1 MPLHI
6 CFLSDTG
13 PLCNQAAAW
22 APPLLAQG
30 HSFVPPSVR
39 SDMPHRRTSASTAP
53 PHRRTT
59 AAAPHRTAAP
69 PHDHHRT
76 VCRFRPASAL
86 VTAPLQPYGC
96 TTPTYHPSYLPQM
109 HRRWT
114 AYNCTST
121 RLTALPP
128 RTCRPACRP
137 AHAAPHM
144 PPRAAAPCTHLT
156 AAPYC
161 RPTLPPRTCRPALPP
176 CTAAPCNPNPYLFLA
191 ARANP
196 KLNP

>member
-1 MPLHI
+1 MRLPRRSLHA
-6 CFLSDTG
+6 CLLSDSG

-22 APPLLAQG
+22 APPLPLG
-30 HSFVPPSVR
+30 TGFGPTPVR
-39 SDMPHRRTSASTAP
+39 SVMPHRRTSASTAP

-59 AAAPHRTAAP
+59 AAPPHRTAAP
-69 PHDHHRT
+69 PHDHRRT

-161 RPTLPPRTCRPALPP
+161 RPAHAAPHMPPRTAALHC
-176 CTAAPCNPNPYLFLA
+176 CTL
-191 ARANP
+191 
-196 KLNP
+196 

>member
-69 PHDHHRT
+69 PHDPRRT
-76 VCRFRPASAL
+76 VCRFHPASAL
-86 VTAPLQPYGC
+86 ATAHHLFNGC
-96 TTPTYHPSYLPQM
+96 TTPTYHPSYSPQM

-121 RLTALPP
+121 RRPAHAAPP
-128 RTCRPACRP
+128 CRPALLHLVNLTAGPYCCP
-137 AHAAPHM
+137 VLPPHTAAPHM
-144 PPRAAAPCTHLT
+144 PPRT
-156 AAPYC
+156 AALHC
-161 RPTLPPRTCRPALPP
+161 CTL
-176 CTAAPCNPNPYLFLA
+176 
-191 ARANP
+191 
-196 KLNP
+196 